1 MAAGTP
7 VASAQMA
14 ALREKIAWHYD
25 QIAILKAQC
34 NSLAPISEFPNELL
48 SNIFLQYAVQTDSLF
63 NLRWTDLM
71 LVCRRWHEIL
81 RAHQKLWGFIQVV
94 DNQPQKLKEQL
105 TRSGA
110 APLSVHVVSCKSHTY
125 APMLLEHTHRL
136 AELDFVGDVLY
147 ADSLIA
153 LLPSRSF
160 PALHSLKIIS
170 GSRHRHSTQSH
181 PILSDAFF
189 DGRTPLIKRLQLL
202 QVALRWKSMHRLH
215 ELSLT
220 ACRDTDPASF
230 TTLLSVL
237 YACPDLRILT
247 LHENMLPHVGDVVS
261 PAVPLHHLTSLSL
274 HDSIESC
281 IGLLRHILIPTTC
294 RLSLTLMDTP
304 LPQHLEAL
312 LFLLYVHH
320 HAQTAT
326 PAQHI
331 EFIRCEQ
338 GWFSIGVIAYAEAAL
353 PRWPLPTPLLV
364 IKYDPGSESSRL
376 DAIPQLLRTIPCSRV
391 TQLTCGSAG
400 FKIPGWK
407 AVLELLPALTTV
419 NIRVSEPSIDFLHT
433 LTEIIESP
441 PGSVIAYPSIHT
453 ISLRAYVYNPGNSRP
468 DQVPPLLDALQRL
481 LRLLHTRDTPLE
493 ILDIDNSGCLKWEE
507 PIWTA
512 LFGLVGQLIRDRT
525 VYSPPAI
532 GPTA

>member
-1 MAAGTP
+1 MPIGTP
-7 VASAQMA
+7 AASAQMA

-25 QIAILKAQC
+25 QIAILKA
-34 NSLAPISEFPNELL
+34 
-48 SNIFLQYAVQTDSLF
+48 QYAVQTDSLF

-71 LVCRRWHEIL
+71 LVCRRWHEML

-110 APLSVHVVSCKSHTY
+110 APLLVHVVSCKSHAY
-125 APMLLEHTHRL
+125 APMLLEHTLRL
-136 AELDFVGDVLY
+136 TELEFDGDVPY

-160 PALHSLKIIS
+160 PALHSLTIKS
-170 GSRHRHSTQSH
+170 GSRHRQSTQPH
-181 PILSDAFF
+181 PVLSDAFF
-189 DGRTPLIKRLQLL
+189 DGRGSPLEIDAQATRI
-202 QVALRWKSMHRLH
+202 VA
-215 ELSLT
+215 
-220 ACRDTDPASF
+220 PASF

-237 YACPDLRILT
+237 HASPELRILA

-304 LPQHLEAL
+304 LPPHFEAL
-312 LFLLYVHH
+312 FSLLYAHH

-331 EFIRCEQ
+331 EFVRCEQ

-364 IKYDPGSESSRL
+364 IKYDPGSESSLL
-376 DAIPQLLRTIPCSRV
+376 DTIPQLLRTIPCSRV

-419 NIRVSEPSIDFLHT
+419 NIRVSEPSIDFLRT

-468 DQVPPLLDALQRL
+468 DQVPPLLEALQRL
-481 LRLLHTRDTPLE
+481 LRLLHTPDTPLE
-493 ILDIDNSGCLKWEE
+493 VLDIDNSGCLKWEE

-512 LFGLVGQLIRDRT
+512 LFGLVGQLIRDRA

-532 GPTA
+532 VPTA